1 MNYKLLVLALSFFSA
16 SFSPQAQATVELPA
30 LSYAFSYIPS
40 LPTFGPEV
48 VFPLKAQMPFP
59 WNSIEGTWLA
69 QSGNFNA
76 LYSFKI
82 QSNAQHSRILTVV
95 HLDPGSHRV
104 LAQGIGLTGD
114 DPRVVRAGMVSQGGT
129 YWLMIRAFQDGR
141 PGHANEVVTL
151 LTIRPYNAANEDEL
165 HVVLKKVSDSPLNNT
180 GITGSTSCLCN

>member
-1 MNYKLLVLALSFFSA
+1 VNSKLLMLVLSFFAA
-16 SFSPQAQATVELPA
+16 SSSLRAQAAGVDRA
-30 LSYAFSYIPS
+30 LVSRFSYIPS

-76 LYSFKI
+76 IYSFKI
-82 QSNAQHSRILTVV
+82 QSNAQHSRILTVL

-151 LTIRPYNAANEDEL
+151 LTIRPYDAASEDEL

-180 GITGSTSCLCN
+180 GISGSTSCLCN